1 MKPLLLAGCLAFTL
15 THPLLSAPPL
25 ALADLI
31 AQGDL
36 YDQKLQTQASLAAYL
51 EAEKLSPPN
60 ADLYRKIAR
69 EFALAMP
76 DTPSNA
82 AKLAL
87 GQKALAYAQ
96 RAVTTDPQNATAHLA
111 LAICYGRL
119 ASLVDNKT
127 KLSYSKLL
135 KSHAEKSIALN
146 PSDDYAYHV
155 LGAWHYEMA
164 SLNPILLGLA
174 KIIYGNLPPASYD
187 DATRNFQKAIQLNPQ
202 RVAHHVELGRTYA
215 ALNQTALAKA
225 ELKKGLALPNTEKD
239 DPGSKE
245 RANLTLRQL
254 PP

>member
-15 THPLLSAPPL
+15 THPLLSATLSP
-25 ALADLI
+25 ADLI

-36 YDQKLQTQASLAAYL
+36 YDQQLQTQASLTAYL

-76 DTPSNA
+76 DAPSA
-82 AKLAL
+82 TAKLAL
-87 GQKALAYAQ
+87 GQKALAFAQ
-96 RAVTTDPQNATAHLA
+96 RAVATDPQNATAHLA

-127 KLSYSKLL
+127 KLAYSKLV
-135 KSHAEKSIALN
+135 KSHAEQSIALN

-174 KIIYGNLPPASYD
+174 KLIYGNLPPASYTN
-187 DATRNFQKAIQLNPQ
+187 ASSNFQKAIQLNPQ
-202 RVAHHVELGRTYA
+202 RVSHHVELGRTYA
-215 ALNQTALAKA
+215 ALGQKALAQA
-225 ELKKGLALPNTEKD
+225 ELKKGLSLPNTEKD
-239 DPGSKE
+239 DPESKQ
-245 RANLTLRQL
+245 RAELSLRKL
-254 PP
+254 SP

>member
-1 MKPLLLAGCLAFTL
+1 
-15 THPLLSAPPL
+15 
-25 ALADLI
+25 
-31 AQGDL
+31 
-36 YDQKLQTQASLAAYL
+36 
-51 EAEKLSPPN
+51 
-60 ADLYRKIAR
+60 
-69 EFALAMP
+69 MP
-76 DTPSNA
+76 DTPSKS

-225 ELKKGLALPNTEKD
+225 ELKKGLALPNSEKD